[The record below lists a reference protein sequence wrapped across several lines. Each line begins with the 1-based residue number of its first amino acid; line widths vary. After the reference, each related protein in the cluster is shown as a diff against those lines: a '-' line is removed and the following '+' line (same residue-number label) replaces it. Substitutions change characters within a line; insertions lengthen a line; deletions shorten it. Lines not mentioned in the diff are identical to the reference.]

1 MSGSLMKKNFIPTFA
16 IAMIL
21 IAVLGCGL
29 FDEAKKTV
37 VGNDNSASNSNKTL
51 TDKAVDV
58 AVGEKKVGIPEC
70 DEVIDILAAEANDPD
85 DNLVTKA
92 IKQTALNQFRDKVK
106 ESLEQNKANKT
117 DVAKFCRD
125 FRSNLQNYHSGQT
138 SNKK

>member
-1 MSGSLMKKNFIPTFA
+1 MKKNFIPAFA
-16 IAMIL
+16 TAMVL
-21 IAVLGCGL
+21 STVLGCGL

-58 AVGEKKVGIPEC
+58 AVGEKKVGIAEC

-106 ESLEQNKANKT
+106 ESLEQNKANKA
-117 DVAKFCRD
+117 DVSKFCRD
-125 FRSNLQNYHSGQT
+125 FKSNLQSYKGGSEG
-138 SNKK
+138 NKK